1 LAGQG
6 RRVGR
11 GRRALKGARRLWPYV
26 LMAWERWQSLSDDE
40 KERYKR
46 RAREYAERGREY
58 AERGRKAIPRR
69 RPGGGRPWR
78 R

>member
-1 LAGQG
+1 
-6 RRVGR
+6 
-11 GRRALKGARRLWPYV
+11 
-26 LMAWERWQSLSDDE
+26 MAWERWQSLSDDE

-46 RAREYAERGREY
+46 QAREYAERGREY